1 MNIKKIYKSIFE
13 RKELWDYYN
22 NIKKVPDL
30 TNSCDCC
37 DFITDYIKLSEKSN
51 TLLSEYI
58 GSLKQNSAK
67 RLSHIVSTFFFG
79 LWLFHHKTDKF
90 IRDRIINELGGL
102 SIFNGFDDIN
112 KQFTFVWFMAAL
124 FHDLGYPAEETKA
137 GVKLPDNQVLFE
149 NSVPCFYETV
159 YKDYYNYRNCRE
171 HGIYAGLI
179 FDRDVC
185 KIREFQERP
194 NSDSLLRWDKE
205 LEILYHYV
213 AWIIMSHN
221 IWMKRDSDPDILI
234 YRQKN
239 LTPLILSSEKNSEGM
254 YKDYKIAFKDYPLFS
269 FFCIIDT
276 IEPMKSTTCLS
287 NVDIR
292 LKGNKIIIKTNDI
305 DYQKKILSLNEWLTP
320 TFKDGES
327 IKIDLG

>member
-13 RKELWDYYN
+13 RKKLWDYYDTG
-22 NIKKVPDL
+22 IDVPVL
-30 TNSCDCC
+30 SSSTNCYN
-37 DFITDYIKLSEKSN
+37 FITDYIEFSEKSN
-51 TLLSEYI
+51 TLLSKYFD
-58 GSLKQNSAK
+58 SLKQDSVK

-90 IRDRIINELGGL
+90 IRERIINELDGL

-137 GVKLPDNQVLFE
+137 GVKLPDNQVPFV
-149 NSVPCFYETV
+149 NSIPCFYETV
-159 YKDYYNYRNCRE
+159 FKDYYNYRNCRE

-179 FDRDVC
+179 FDRDIC
-185 KIREFQERP
+185 KIREYQEYSCSKL
-194 NSDSLLRWDKE
+194 NWDKKFE
-205 LEILYHYV
+205 KLYHYV